1 MDKKTTIEELKLLTN
16 KFMDDRDWGRFHN
29 PKDLAITISTESA
42 ELLEIFRFKSEEE
55 IKELF
60 VSEKKIEIED
70 ELADIVLNVCRFASM
85 NDIDISTALKRKIV
99 KSELKYPIETCKG
112 KNKKYTEYKNN

>member
-1 MDKKTTIEELKLLTN
+1 MDKETTVEELKSLTN

-29 PKDLAITISTESA
+29 PKDLAITISTEAA

-85 NDIDISTALKRKIV
+85 NDIDISTVLKRKII
-99 KSELKYPIETCKG
+99 KSELKYPIEKCKG
-112 KNKKYTEYKNN
+112 NNKKYTDF